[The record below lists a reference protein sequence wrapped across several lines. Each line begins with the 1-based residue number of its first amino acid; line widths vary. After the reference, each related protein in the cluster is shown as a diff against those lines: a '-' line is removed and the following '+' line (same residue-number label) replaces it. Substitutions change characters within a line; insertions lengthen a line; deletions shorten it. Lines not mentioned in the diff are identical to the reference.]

1 MGTEIQVTRFN
12 FDLMGKRKLAVIF
25 SGLLLIISIASL
37 SIQGLSLGIDFT
49 GGTLVEAG
57 YEEAVELAKVRD
69 ALVNSEFNNAVVQ
82 YFGSANDILIRI
94 PPAEGLNNADISN
107 KILDL
112 LSTTGENVEM
122 RRIEF
127 VGPQV
132 GDELKNDG
140 GLAMIA
146 ALGMIMLYVAMRF
159 QMRFSVGAIAA
170 LVHDVLI
177 TLGIFSITHYDF
189 DLTVLAALLAV
200 IGYSLNDTIVV
211 FDRVR
216 ENFRKLRESTPVEVF
231 NVSLNQTLSRT
242 IMTSLTTLMVLI
254 ALFIFGGE
262 IIHSFAT
269 ALIIGVLIGTYSSIF
284 VASPVT
290 IALGI
295 TREDL
300 MPVQKEGAELDD
312 LP

>member
-1 MGTEIQVTRFN
+1 MEMQNNIRFN
-12 FDLMGKRKLAVIF
+12 FDIMGKRKITSII
-25 SGLLLIISIASL
+25 SGVLLIVSIASL
-37 SIQGLSLGIDFT
+37 VMQGLNLGIDFT
-49 GGTLVEAG
+49 GGTLIEIG
-57 YEEAVELAKVRD
+57 YSEAVELTQVRD
-69 ALVNSEFNNAVVQ
+69 AIDGSEFNNAVVQ
-82 YFGSANDILIRI
+82 YFGSATDVLIRV
-94 PPAEGLNNADISN
+94 PPSEGLSSDAIND
-107 KILDL
+107 KILNV
-112 LSTTGENVEM
+112 LSDTGQGIEM

-132 GDELKNDG
+132 GEELKNDG
-140 GLAMIA
+140 GLAMLY
-146 ALGMIMLYVAMRF
+146 ALIGILLYVAMRF
-159 QMRFSVGAIAA
+159 QLRFSVGAIVA

-177 TLGIFSITHYDF
+177 TLGIFSVTGVDF

-216 ENFRKLRESTPVEVF
+216 ENFRKLREITPVEVF

-242 IMTSLTTLMVLI
+242 IMTSLTTLLVLV

-262 IIHSFAT
+262 IIHSFAI

-284 VASPVT
+284 VASPMT

-295 TREDL
+295 TKEDL
-300 MPVQKEGAELDD
+300 MPVQKEGAKLDNM
-312 LP
+312 P

>member
-1 MGTEIQVTRFN
+1 METQNTRFN
-12 FDLMGKRKLAVIF
+12 FDIMGKRKITTF
-25 SGLLLIISIASL
+25 ISGLLLIASITSL
-37 SIQGLSLGIDFT
+37 AMQGLNLGIDFT
-49 GGTLVEAG
+49 GGTLVEVG
-57 YEEAVELAKVRD
+57 YSEDVDLVRVRD
-69 ALVNSEFNNAVVQ
+69 ALSNSEFSHAIVQ
-82 YFGSANDILIRI
+82 YFGSAHEVLIRI
-94 PPAEGLNNADISN
+94 PPSEGLNSADISGKALN
-107 KILDL
+107 V
-112 LSTTGENVEM
+112 LSGVGQNVEM

-132 GDELKNDG
+132 GEELKNDG
-140 GLAMIA
+140 GLAMIY
-146 ALGMIMLYVAMRF
+146 ALIGILIYVAMRF
-159 QMRFSVGAIAA
+159 QLRFSVGAIVA

-177 TLGIFSITHYDF
+177 TLGIFSITQFDF

-242 IMTSLTTLMVLI
+242 IITSLTTLLVLA

-269 ALIIGVLIGTYSSIF
+269 ALIIGVLIGTYSSLF

-290 IALGI
+290 ITLGI
-295 TREDL
+295 TKEDL
-300 MPVQKEGAELDD
+300 MPVQKEGVELDNM
-312 LP
+312 P

>member
-1 MGTEIQVTRFN
+1 MEIQETRFN
-12 FDLMGKRKLAVIF
+12 FDIMGKRKLAAIF
-25 SGLLLIISIASL
+25 SGILLVAAIASL
-37 SIQGLSLGIDFT
+37 AIQGLKLGIDFT
-49 GGTLVEAG
+49 GGTLVEVG
-57 YEEAVELAKVRD
+57 YSEDVDLPQVRD
-69 ALVNSEFNNAVVQ
+69 ALINSEFKNAIVQ
-82 YFGSANDILIRI
+82 YFGSANDVLIRI
-94 PPAEGLNNADISN
+94 PPSEGLDNADISSN
-107 KILDL
+107 ILSV
-112 LSTTGENVEM
+112 LSGTGQNIEM
-122 RRIEF
+122 RRVEF

-132 GDELKNDG
+132 GEELKNDG
-140 GLAMIA
+140 GLAMIY
-146 ALGMIMLYVAMRF
+146 ALMGILIYVAMRF

-177 TLGIFSITHYDF
+177 TLGIFSVTRFEF

-216 ENFRKLRESTPVEVF
+216 ENFRKFRDLTPVEVF

-242 IMTSLTTLMVLI
+242 IMTSLTTLFVLI
-254 ALFIFGGE
+254 ALFVFGGE

-269 ALIIGVLIGTYSSIF
+269 ALIIGVLIGTYSSLF

-295 TREDL
+295 TKEDL
-300 MPVQKEGAELDD
+300 MPVQKEGAEFDNM
-312 LP
+312 P

>member
-1 MGTEIQVTRFN
+1 MEMQKTRFN
-12 FDLMGKRKLAVIF
+12 FDFMSKRKV
-25 SGLLLIISIASL
+25 GLVVSSLLIIMSIISM
-37 SIQGLSLGIDFT
+37 SMEGLTFGVDFT
-49 GGTLVEAG
+49 GGTLIEVG
-57 YEEAVELAKVRD
+57 YSESVDLESIRTSLI
-69 ALVNSEFNNAVVQ
+69 NSEFKDAVTQ
-82 YFGSANDILIRI
+82 YFGSANDVLIRI
-94 PPAEGLNNADISN
+94 PPSEGLNSADISN
-107 KILDL
+107 RILSL
-112 LSTTGENVEM
+112 LKDTGSNVEM

-132 GDELKNDG
+132 GEELKDDG
-140 GLAMIA
+140 GLAMIY
-146 ALGMIMLYVAMRF
+146 ALMGIFIYVALRF
-159 QMRFSVGAIAA
+159 QRRFAVGAIAA

-177 TLGIFSITHYDF
+177 TLGIFSITHFDF
-189 DLTVLAALLAV
+189 DLTVLAAILAV

-216 ENFRKLRESTPVEVF
+216 ENFHKVREATPIEIF

-242 IMTSLTTLMVLI
+242 LVTSLTTLLVLA

-290 IALGI
+290 LALGI
-295 TREDL
+295 TRED
-300 MPVQKEGAELDD
+300 
-312 LP
+312 

>member
-1 MGTEIQVTRFN
+1 V
-12 FDLMGKRKLAVIF
+12 
-25 SGLLLIISIASL
+25 
-37 SIQGLSLGIDFT
+37 
-49 GGTLVEAG
+49 
-57 YEEAVELAKVRD
+57 
-69 ALVNSEFNNAVVQ
+69 
-82 YFGSANDILIRI
+82 LIRI
-94 PPAEGLNNADISN
+94 PPSEGLNNADISSKTLN
-107 KILDL
+107 V
-112 LSTTGENVEM
+112 LSGTGQDVQM

-132 GDELKNDG
+132 GEELKNDG
-140 GLAMIA
+140 GLAMIY
-146 ALGMIMLYVAMRF
+146 ALMGILIYVAMRF
-159 QMRFSVGAIAA
+159 QLRFSVGAIAA

-177 TLGIFSITHYDF
+177 TLGIFSITQFDF

-216 ENFRKLRESTPVEVF
+216 ENFRKLREATPVEVF

-242 IMTSLTTLMVLI
+242 IMTSLTTLLVLFS
-254 ALFIFGGE
+254 LFIFGGE

-269 ALIIGVLIGTYSSIF
+269 ALIIGVLIGTYSSLF

-295 TREDL
+295 TKEDL
-300 MPVQKEGAELDD
+300 MPVKKEGAELDNM
-312 LP
+312 P